1 MISLISYKP
10 FFETL
15 KKKGIT
21 QYKLETES
29 GVSKG
34 TVDNLRHNR
43 SITLYTVDELC
54 KILECE
60 PWDIFEINNYE
71 SFEER

>member
-1 MISLISYKP
+1 MISFIRYTP
-10 FFETL
+10 FFETIQ
-15 KKKGIT
+15 KKGIT
-21 QYKLETES
+21 QYKLETEY

>member
-21 QYKLETES
+21 QYKLETEY

-43 SITLYTVDELC
+43 GITLYTVDELC

>member
-1 MISLISYKP
+1 MIPLISYRP

-21 QYKLETES
+21 QYKLETEY

-43 SITLYTVDELC
+43 SITLYTVEELC

-60 PWDIFEINNYE
+60 PWDIFDIIINKVD
-71 SFEER
+71 